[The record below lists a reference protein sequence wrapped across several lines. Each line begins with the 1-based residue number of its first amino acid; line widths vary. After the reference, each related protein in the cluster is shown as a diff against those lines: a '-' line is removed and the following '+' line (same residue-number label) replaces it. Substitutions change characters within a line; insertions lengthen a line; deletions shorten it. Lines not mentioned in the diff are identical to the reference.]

1 MPRCVY
7 KSCKLPDNNYRF
19 VFQLFYIIVG
29 VCVLLSSP
37 DNFTFFQTILFIA
50 PVFADIVCSGPTN
63 KIARA
68 FRWILGSIDLFV
80 ILICILGL
88 ADIIYQDAD
97 SYFIVESM
105 VLFGGLR
112 ISLVFIALLLVANLG
127 IPIAYYFYSPCKK
140 NSAIKAS
147 VTAKREVKS

>member
-1 MPRCVY
+1 MPKCVY
-7 KSCKLPDNNYRF
+7 NSCQLPDNNYRF
-19 VFQLFYIIVG
+19 LFQIVYILVG
-29 VCVLLSSP
+29 AFVLLSSP

-63 KIARA
+63 KVALT
-68 FRWILGSIDLFV
+68 FRWILGSIDVFI

-88 ADIIYQDAD
+88 ADIISQDSD

-105 VLFGGLR
+105 VLLGGLK
-112 ISLVFIALLLVANLG
+112 ISQVFIAILLVANLS

-140 NSAIKAS
+140 NSAIKAG